1 MPYKKYARKTYRRPG
16 YKSCGKMVLGDAAK
30 ALRLAKHVKSLLN
43 VELKNHDVLQTNVN
57 VTNTPVIVQLT
68 NVPQGDSTN
77 QRDGAQYKATQLEI
91 RFVVLLNGS
100 ATRSS
105 FRFMVI
111 CDKQTNQ
118 AIYTPADVLENV
130 ASTMMI
136 FSPIN
141 LDNKRRFQ
149 IIDDFTVHVGEG
161 EGRIKHFKKFYSLN
175 KIIRY
180 DASTSAIADL
190 TQSSLSLMMVS
201 SEVTN
206 GPQIHSFSRLRFI
219 DN

>member
-1 MPYKKYARKTYRRPG
+1 MPYKKYARKTNRRPG
-16 YKSCGKMVLGDAAK
+16 YKSCGKMVISDAAK

-43 VELKNHDVLQTNVN
+43 VEIKNHDVLQTNVSI
-57 VTNTPVIVQLT
+57 TRTPVILQLT
-68 NVPQGDSTN
+68 NVPQGDTTN
-77 QRDGAQYKATQLEI
+77 SRDGAQYKCTQLEL
-91 RFVVLLNGS
+91 RFQVLLDGS
-100 ATRSS
+100 ATRTS

-118 AIYTPADVLENV
+118 AIYTIGDVLENTDDIMV
-130 ASTMMI
+130 I

-149 IIDDFTVHVGEG
+149 IIDDFTVHVGTG
-161 EGRIKHFKKFYSLN
+161 EGRLKHFKKFYNLN

-180 DASTSAIADL
+180 DGTAGDITDL
-190 TQSSLSLMMVS
+190 TQNSLSLLMVS
-201 SEVTN
+201 SETTN
-206 GPQIHSFSRLRFI
+206 GIELHSFSRLRFI